1 MTSRFGSHPRFMAR
15 SRHPANRASPPR
27 STSAFLFFPRAAT
40 RRDSVGCDASP
51 RPSGAV
57 PARSL
62 TPSRKAGSSRNT
74 PASWWSRRHW
84 AARSSAVRSNS
95 AIVCRILRESRAS
108 ATRFAIHRTTPL
120 RRSTSRPVTAPAS
133 PVIRSRRPSIFSDL
147 LNPSVQAIIFTLA

>member
-1 MTSRFGSHPRFMAR
+1 MTSRFGSRPPFMTR

-27 STSAFLFFPRAAT
+27 STSAFFFFPSAAT

-51 RPSGAV
+51 RSSGAV

-62 TPSRKAGSSRNT
+62 TPRRKAGSSRNT
-74 PASWWSRRHW
+74 PASLWSRRHW

-95 AIVCRILRESRAS
+95 VIVCRILRVSRAS
-108 ATRFAIHRTTPL
+108 ASLFAIHRTTPL

-133 PVIRSRRPSIFSDL
+133 PVIRSRRASIFSDR
-147 LNPSVQAIIFTLA
+147 LNLSVHSIIFTLT